1 MCSFSEERVACF
13 LDINTQCSM
22 EFEIQHVQLK
32 RIIFYYVWLWLGTGG
47 GGKQAGEGHILTFI
61 YNLVT
66 TRFYIEYIRQ
76 NVL

>member
-32 RIIFYYVWLWLGTGG
+32 QEVETKIENQLGSVP
-47 GGKQAGEGHILTFI
+47 F
-61 YNLVT
+61 
-66 TRFYIEYIRQ
+66 
-76 NVL
+76 